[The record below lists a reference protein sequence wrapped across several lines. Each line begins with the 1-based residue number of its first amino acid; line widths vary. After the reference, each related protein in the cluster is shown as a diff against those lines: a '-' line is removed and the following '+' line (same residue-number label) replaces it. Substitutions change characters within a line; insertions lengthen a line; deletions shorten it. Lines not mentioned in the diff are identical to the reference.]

1 VSIFDS
7 VRRLL
12 GRDSTPAKPTAA
24 SPAPARPVAPAPVPA
39 PAAIKPA
46 PAAPVPTTPAPV
58 TPAAIA
64 ATQAEVAAPVPA
76 VAPVLA
82 PSPDDVTDSAIEAA
96 AEEHVPQDDSYQGP
110 ERRGRGRINARAGT
124 RALIVDDSN
133 VVVAVLRKMLQQN
146 GFQTYEA
153 YTAEEALELAKVL
166 VPEIIF
172 LDIVLPGMDGFAALR
187 ALRRDPV
194 TKDTPV
200 IMISGNMLA
209 TEQFYVQ
216 RIGADDFMKKPFSRP
231 EVFTRIERL
240 LDDEGIPRRV
250 GMPAQA
256 V

>member
-1 VSIFDS
+1 MSIFDS
-7 VRRLL
+7 VKRLL
-12 GRDSTPAKPTAA
+12 GRDSA
-24 SPAPARPVAPAPVPA
+24 
-39 PAAIKPA
+39 
-46 PAAPVPTTPAPV
+46 PTTPAAAPSAPRPAV
-58 TPAAIA
+58 PALAPTPPAAVAPPPAAIDAPA
-64 ATQAEVAAPVPA
+64 ATAM
-76 VAPVLA
+76 PVLA

-96 AEEHVPQDDSYQGP
+96 AEAHVPLDDSYQGP
-110 ERRGRGRINARAGT
+110 ERRERNRVNARPGT
-124 RALIVDDSN
+124 RALIVDDST

-146 GFQTYEA
+146 GYQTYEA

-187 ALRRDPV
+187 ALRRDPA
-194 TKDTPV
+194 TKDVPV

-240 LDDEGIPRRV
+240 LDDDGIPRRV
-250 GMPAQA
+250 GMPAQSA
-256 V
+256 

>member
-12 GRDSTPAKPTAA
+12 GRDNTPAKPTAA
-24 SPAPARPVAPAPVPA
+24 SPAPARPVAPAPAPA
-39 PAAIKPA
+39 PAALKPA
-46 PAAPVPTTPAPV
+46 PAPAPATPAP
-58 TPAAIA
+58 IA
-64 ATQAEVAAPVPA
+64 ATQAEVAAPAPVA
-76 VAPVLA
+76 APVLA

-96 AEEHVPQDDSYQGP
+96 AEEHVPQDESYQGP
-110 ERRGRGRINARAGT
+110 ERRGRGRVNARPGT

-153 YTAEEALELAKVL
+153 YTAEEALELARVL

>member
-12 GRDSTPAKPTAA
+12 GRDNTLAKPTAA
-24 SPAPARPVAPAPVPA
+24 SPAPARPVAPAPAPA
-39 PAAIKPA
+39 PAALKPA
-46 PAAPVPTTPAPV
+46 PAPAPATPAP
-58 TPAAIA
+58 IA
-64 ATQAEVAAPVPA
+64 ATQAEVAAPAPVA
-76 VAPVLA
+76 APVLA

-96 AEEHVPQDDSYQGP
+96 AEEHVPQDESYQGP
-110 ERRGRGRINARAGT
+110 ERRGRGRVNARPGT

-153 YTAEEALELAKVL
+153 YTAEEALELARVL

>member
-1 VSIFDS
+1 MSIFDS

-12 GRDSTPAKPTAA
+12 GRDSAPTTPSAA
-24 SPAPARPVAPAPVPA
+24 APAPARPVAPAPA
-39 PAAIKPA
+39 PAAVKPE
-46 PAAPVPTTPAPV
+46 PAAPAPI
-58 TPAAIA
+58 PMA
-64 ATQAEVAAPVPA
+64 QAEVAAPAPA

-96 AEEHVPQDDSYQGP
+96 AEDHVPQDDSYQGP
-110 ERRGRGRINARAGT
+110 ERRERNRVNARAGT

-194 TKDTPV
+194 TKDVPV

>member
-1 VSIFDS
+1 MP
-7 VRRLL
+7 
-12 GRDSTPAKPTAA
+12 PA
-24 SPAPARPVAPAPVPA
+24 PVAP
-39 PAAIKPA
+39 PAAAVDATA
-46 PAAPVPTTPAPV
+46 PTAM
-58 TPAAIA
+58 
-64 ATQAEVAAPVPA
+64 
-76 VAPVLA
+76 PVLA

-96 AEEHVPQDDSYQGP
+96 AEAHVPLDDSYQGP
-110 ERRGRGRINARAGT
+110 ERRERGRVNARPGT

-146 GFQTYEA
+146 GYQTYEA

-194 TKDTPV
+194 TKDVPV

-240 LDDEGIPRRV
+240 LDDEGIPRRQ

>member
-1 VSIFDS
+1 M
-7 VRRLL
+7 
-12 GRDSTPAKPTAA
+12 
-24 SPAPARPVAPAPVPA
+24 
-39 PAAIKPA
+39 
-46 PAAPVPTTPAPV
+46 
-58 TPAAIA
+58 
-64 ATQAEVAAPVPA
+64 
-76 VAPVLA
+76 APVLA

-110 ERRGRGRINARAGT
+110 ERRGRGRVNARPGT

-250 GMPAQA
+250 GMPTQA

>member
-12 GRDSTPAKPTAA
+12 GRDSTPAKPAAA
-24 SPAPARPVAPAPVPA
+24 SPAPAWPVAPAPA
-39 PAAIKPA
+39 PAAVKPA
-46 PAAPVPTTPAPV
+46 PAAPLPATPAP
-58 TPAAIA
+58 IQ
-64 ATQAEVAAPVPA
+64 ATQAELAAPAPA

-110 ERRGRGRINARAGT
+110 ERRERGRVNARPGT

-194 TKDTPV
+194 TRDTPV

>member
-12 GRDSTPAKPTAA
+12 GRDNTPAKPTAA
-24 SPAPARPVAPAPVPA
+24 SPAPARPVAPAPA
-39 PAAIKPA
+39 PAALKPA
-46 PAAPVPTTPAPV
+46 PAPAPATPAP
-58 TPAAIA
+58 IA
-64 ATQAEVAAPVPA
+64 ATQAEVAAPAPVA
-76 VAPVLA
+76 APVLA

-96 AEEHVPQDDSYQGP
+96 AEEHVPQDESYQGP
-110 ERRGRGRINARAGT
+110 ERRGRGRVNARPGT

>member
-24 SPAPARPVAPAPVPA
+24 SPAPARPVAPAPAPA

-46 PAAPVPTTPAPV
+46 PTAPVPATPAP
-58 TPAAIA
+58 IA
-64 ATQAEVAAPVPA
+64 ATQAEIAAPAPAPA